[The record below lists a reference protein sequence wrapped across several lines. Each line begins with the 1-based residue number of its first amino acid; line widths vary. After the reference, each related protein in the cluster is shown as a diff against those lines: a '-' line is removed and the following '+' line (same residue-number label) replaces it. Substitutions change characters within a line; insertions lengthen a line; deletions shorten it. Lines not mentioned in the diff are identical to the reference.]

1 MEGDMGK
8 IAKTN
13 ALLAR
18 RYAAVS
24 TGIGHV
30 HPLVAKRA
38 KNAEIWDIE
47 GKRYI
52 DFSSGIGVVTTGHL
66 HPKVKAAVA
75 TQLDAFSHT
84 CMHVMLYENYIEVC
98 ERLNALVPGD
108 TEKKSMLINSGSE
121 AVENAIKV
129 ARKYTGRS
137 GVIAFSGGFHG
148 RTLLTL
154 SLTGRVVPY
163 KAGYGPFAPEVYHAP
178 FPNKRAGIS
187 VDAAIAG
194 LEQLFK
200 SDIECE
206 RVAAFLIEPVQ
217 GEGGFLPAP
226 PEFLQRLRAIADEKG
241 IVLIVDEIQSGFARS
256 GKMFA
261 CEHANIEPDLITLA
275 KGLAGG
281 FPLSALVGKADIM
294 NSAPPSS
301 LGGTYGGNPLAC
313 AAALAVMEV
322 MEEEKLPQRAEQIG
336 HHMRQRLNEMALVN
350 PMIGDVRGLGSL
362 MAIELFEDAEQKLPA
377 TKKVAKLLVYA
388 RERGLILLSCGVNAN
403 VIRFLPPLTIEQNIL
418 DEGLDILAQCLQQ
431 ISKYDNT

>member
-1 MEGDMGK
+1 MGK

-13 ALLAR
+13 ELLAR
-18 RYAAVS
+18 RHYAVT
-24 TGIGHV
+24 TGVGQA
-30 HPLVAKRA
+30 HPLFAERA
-38 KNAEIWDIE
+38 ENAEIWDVE
-47 GKRYI
+47 GRRYI
-52 DFSSGIGVVTTGHL
+52 DFSSGIGVVNTGHL

-75 TQLDAFSHT
+75 VQLEKFSHT
-84 CMHVMLYENYIEVC
+84 CVHVMMYESYIEVC

-108 TEKKSMLINSGSE
+108 TEKRSLLLNSGSE
-121 AVENAIKV
+121 AIENAIKV
-129 ARKYTGRS
+129 ARKYTGRT

-148 RTLLTL
+148 RTLLAL

-178 FPNKRAGIS
+178 FPNPRNGLS

-226 PEFLQRLRAIADEKG
+226 PEFLQRLRTIADENG
-241 IVLIVDEIQSGFARS
+241 IVLIADEVQCGFGRS

-261 CEHANIEPDLITLA
+261 CEHAGIEPDLIVLA

-281 FPLSALVGKADIM
+281 FPLSALVGKAEMM
-294 NSAPPSS
+294 NAAPPSS

-313 AAALAVMEV
+313 AAALAVFEV
-322 MEEEKLPQRAEQIG
+322 MEEEKIPQKAAKIG
-336 HHMRQRLNEMALVN
+336 AHMMMRLNEMAETC
-350 PMIGDVRGLGSL
+350 PAIGDVRGLGSL
-362 MAIELFEDAEQKLPA
+362 VAIELFDDAEHTLPSM
-377 TKKVAKLLVYA
+377 AKAMALVECA
-388 RERGLILLSCGVNAN
+388 RTQGLILLSCGVNGN
-403 VIRFLPPLTIEQNIL
+403 VIRFLPPLTIEQAVL
-418 DEGLDILAQCLQQ
+418 DEGLDCLALCLQQ
-431 ISKYDNT
+431 IK